1 MRSTEVVD
9 FGQAVVGR
17 GKSLF
22 ATGGARSLAVVM
34 LLPVLSGIFPS
45 IVLAGGLTSVVSAVE
60 LGLLVF
66 SGGAS
71 VAIVLV
77 NFDTSRKDG
86 LLVVAA
92 ISVVLIPSAALT
104 TALSPTVQLLLQIEL
119 FTVLTAIVVCLIG
132 VSIGY
137 ETDPRWLPAP
147 GKLGIGLCGVALL
160 DASYTL
166 VFGQPTLTLL
176 IDRQTVLLAAI
187 AAGIGATFVGLVVI
201 ARPFLRRRLDLERL
215 RIGSSIALCLVGADL
230 AGLVSGSPAIVAIGC
245 TAILA
250 YKTPSQTDDLA
261 GQSNGTRTRPVS
273 QSGDRQ

>member
-1 MRSTEVVD
+1 MNFAEVVD
-9 FGQAVVGR
+9 FGRTVVDR

-22 ATGGARSLAVVM
+22 ATSGARSLAVVM

-45 IVLAGGLTSVVSAVE
+45 IVLAGGLTSVASAVE

-77 NFDTSRKDG
+77 NFDRTRKDG

-104 TALSPTVQLLLQIEL
+104 TALSPTVQLLLRVEF
-119 FTVLTAIVVCLIG
+119 FTVLTAVVVCLIG

-137 ETDPRWLPAP
+137 ESDPRWLPAP
-147 GKLGIGLCGVALL
+147 GILGLGLCAVALL
-160 DASYTL
+160 DAVYTL
-166 VFGQPTLTLL
+166 AFGQPTLALL
-176 IDRQTVLLAAI
+176 VDGRTVLLAAL
-187 AAGIGATFVGLVVI
+187 AAGIGAAFVGFVVI
-201 ARPFLRRRLDLERL
+201 ARPFLRHRLDLERL

-230 AGLVSGSPAIVAIGC
+230 AGLVSGSPAIVAIAC
-245 TAILA
+245 TALLA
-250 YKTPSQTDDLA
+250 YRAPD
-261 GQSNGTRTRPVS
+261 QSGAPAEQSEGTRTRTVS
-273 QSGDRQ
+273 RSGDNE